1 MIYCL
6 NLSHS
11 YVRNKISSDL
21 KNSFLKEIE
30 MKIIHFLQ
38 KVHQSLFVQ
47 KDHPNR
53 MDLAIQ
59 RVTQKQ
65 QIQNQLI
72 LFKTDYLE

>member
-1 MIYCL
+1 MGE
-6 NLSHS
+6 
-11 YVRNKISSDL
+11 YVGNIKHTHLINIIF
-21 KNSFLKEIE
+21 KGIG
-30 MKIIHFLQ
+30 MKIIYFLH
-38 KVHQSLFVQ
+38 KIHQSLFA
-47 KDHPNR
+47 KNHDLKS

>member
-1 MIYCL
+1 
-6 NLSHS
+6 
-11 YVRNKISSDL
+11 
-21 KNSFLKEIE
+21 
-30 MKIIHFLQ
+30 MKITHFVQ
-38 KVHQSLFVQ
+38 KIHQSLFAK
-47 KDHPNR
+47 KDRQNS

>member
-6 NLSHS
+6 NLMDK
-11 YVRNKISSDL
+11 YVGDIKFIYLINIIFKG
-21 KNSFLKEIE
+21 IE
-30 MKIIHFLQ
+30 MKIIFFLN
-38 KVHQSLFVQ
+38 KIHQSLFA
-47 KDHPNR
+47 KNNDLKS

-65 QIQNQLI
+65 QIQSHLI

>member
-1 MIYCL
+1 
-6 NLSHS
+6 
-11 YVRNKISSDL
+11 
-21 KNSFLKEIE
+21 
-30 MKIIHFLQ
+30 MKIIYFLH
-38 KVHQSLFVQ
+38 KIHQSLFA
-47 KDHPNR
+47 KNHDPKS

>member
-1 MIYCL
+1 
-6 NLSHS
+6 
-11 YVRNKISSDL
+11 
-21 KNSFLKEIE
+21 
-30 MKIIHFLQ
+30 MKIIHF
-38 KVHQSLFVQ
+38 VQ
-47 KDHPNR
+47 KIHQYLFAKKDRQNS

>member
-1 MIYCL
+1 
-6 NLSHS
+6 
-11 YVRNKISSDL
+11 
-21 KNSFLKEIE
+21 
-30 MKIIHFLQ
+30 MKIFHFVQ
-38 KVHQSLFVQ
+38 KIHQSLFVK
-47 KDHPNR
+47 KDRPNQ

>member
-1 MIYCL
+1 
-6 NLSHS
+6 
-11 YVRNKISSDL
+11 
-21 KNSFLKEIE
+21 
-30 MKIIHFLQ
+30 MKIIYFLH
-38 KVHQSLFVQ
+38 KIHQSLFT
-47 KDHPNR
+47 KKHDLKS